1 MKVKRTTFALQM
13 IPDSWKNKCFVK
25 MKTIQLFQ
33 YLGSEVITFMCT
45 VCDLVGYEFVLLTTT
60 TVVIIAV

>member
-1 MKVKRTTFALQM
+1 MKVKGTTFALQI

-25 MKTIQLFQ
+25 VKTIQLFQ
-33 YLGSEVITFMCT
+33 YLSSEVITLMCT

-60 TVVIIAV
+60 AVIITV